1 MVSKRFLLTVLI
13 LIIIA
18 VGAGVAVFFTKGY
31 TVSPSTGT
39 ILGTGIISVTSI
51 PDQASVFLDGRL
63 VGATNDNIK
72 SLPPKE
78 YKVTV
83 KKEGFIDWEK
93 TVKVEQGLVADV
105 KATLFR
111 SIPTFYPLTYTGAE
125 NALLS
130 PDGLKMIYIV
140 PASED
145 MDATAKKKTGV
156 WVWSMSDRPLTFN
169 RGAEPH
175 QIMNSIDGID
185 LTRAKMRWSPDSTQ
199 ILLQLPD
206 RNLLLNEAGFNDPPR
221 DITATLDPTLKQW
234 EQLQKDKDVTRL
246 QLIKEATLQHTA
258 SSSAVLKW
266 SPDETKFMYST
277 DGKSNFKVVDLLKAQ
292 TYDLFKDM
300 AGKSLDSMNV
310 DWLPDSEHLIITEK
324 LTPSSPVPKSAAM
337 NTNTNTESPTKE
349 ENKIE
354 AAKIYIMNFDGF
366 NKFEIYA
373 GNIDPESVVP
383 WPDSSRLVV
392 VSSLPIATASKPNL
406 YGINLK

>member
-31 TVSPSTGT
+31 RVSPTTGT

-51 PDQASVFLDGRL
+51 PDQASVYIDDRL
-63 VGATNDNIK
+63 AGATNDNIK

-78 YKVTV
+78 YKVTI
-83 KKEGFIDWEK
+83 KKEGFIDWQK
-93 TVKVEQGLVADV
+93 SVKVEQGLVTDI

-140 PASED
+140 PAAEN
-145 MDATAKKKTGV
+145 MDATARKKTGV

-175 QIMNSIDGID
+175 QIMNSIEGID
-185 LTRAKMRWSPDSTQ
+185 LTKAKMRWSPDSTQ
-199 ILLQLPD
+199 LLLQLPD
-206 RNLLLNEAGFNDPPR
+206 RNLLLNEAAFNDPPR
-221 DITATLDPTLKQW
+221 DITATLEPTLKQW

-266 SPDETKFMYST
+266 SPDETKFMYSA

-300 AGKSLDSMNV
+300 AGKPLDALKI
-310 DWLPDSEHLIITEK
+310 DWLPDSEHLILTEK
-324 LTPSSPVPKSAAM
+324 LTPSSPAPRSAGL
-337 NTNTNTESPTKE
+337 TNTENPFKE

-354 AAKIYIMNFDGF
+354 AAKIYIMDFDGF

-373 GNIDPESVVP
+373 GNIDPDSVVP

-392 VSSLPIATASKPNL
+392 VSSLPIATASQPNL